1 MIINHNLSAIDAHRQ
16 LKINNFN
23 TQKNIEKLS
32 SGLRINRSG
41 DDAAGLAIS
50 EKMRAQIRGLHQA
63 SRNAQDG
70 ISFLQTA
77 EGYLNQ
83 TTMILQRLR
92 ELAVQ
97 SATGTYTNEDRYQI
111 KVEVE
116 ELVKEVDRIAS
127 QAEFN
132 TLRLLKG
139 GFRAVGWQ
147 PFKDMAGNL
156 STSGGTGPQPTIGAQ
171 PPTPFPALE
180 NTEKQG
186 DVHEVYYKP
195 TDNADKDQGG
205 LYVHIGPNMDQRVK
219 VYIQNNSAIALGL
232 RDAASVDQFKLD
244 DDVSLLTQ
252 DGANRALK
260 KLDASLFYVNRQR
273 ADIGGFQNRLEGVV
287 KTVDYAAE
295 NLQSA
300 ESQIRDVDMA
310 NEMVDFV
317 KNQILAQSTAAMLVQ
332 ANARP
337 QLVMRILG

>member
-1 MIINHNLSAIDAHRQ
+1 M
-16 LKINNFN
+16 
-23 TQKNIEKLS
+23 EKLA
-32 SGLRINRSG
+32 SGLRINRAG

-50 EKMRAQIRGLHQA
+50 EKMRAQIRGLNQA

-116 ELVKEVDRIAS
+116 QLVNEVDRIAS

-132 TLRLLKG
+132 TLRMLKG
-139 GFRAVGWQ
+139 GFRKPGWQ
-147 PFKDMAGNL
+147 PFKDMAGGL
-156 STSGGTGPQPTIGAQ
+156 TTDQGGGQPTTVGAQ
-171 PPTPFPALE
+171 PPTPFPNLA
-180 NTEKQG
+180 NTELDG
-186 DVHEVYYKP
+186 DVHDVHYKP
-195 TDNADKDQGG
+195 SDGADNANAGG
-205 LYVHIGPNMDQRVK
+205 LYVHVGPNMDQRIK

-232 RDAASVDQFKLD
+232 RDAASITDFKLD
-244 DDVSLLTQ
+244 DDISLLTL
-252 DGANRALK
+252 DGANRAIH

-273 ADIGGFQNRLEGVV
+273 ADIGGFQNRLEGVI

-300 ESQIRDVDMA
+300 ESQIRDVDVA
-310 NEMVDFV
+310 KEMVDFV
-317 KNQILAQSTAAMLVQ
+317 KNQILSQSTAAMLTQ

>member
-16 LKINNFN
+16 LKINNFY

-32 SGLRINRSG
+32 SGLRINRAG

-83 TTMILQRLR
+83 ITMILQRLR

-111 KVEVE
+111 RVEVE
-116 ELVKEVDRIAS
+116 ELVHEVDRIAS

-132 TLRLLKG
+132 TLRLLRG
-139 GFRAVGWQ
+139 GFRKVGWQ
-147 PFKDMAGNL
+147 PFKDMQGNL
-156 STSGGTGPQPTIGAQ
+156 STSAGSGPQPSQGAQ
-171 PPTPFPALE
+171 PPTPFPKLE
-180 NTEKQG
+180 NTELAG
-186 DVHEVYYKP
+186 DVHDVYYKP
-195 TDNADKDQGG
+195 TDGADGDQGG

-219 VYIQNNSAIALGL
+219 VYIQNNSGISLGL
-232 RDAASVDQFKLD
+232 RDAASVTDFKLD
-244 DDVSLLTQ
+244 DDVSLLDQ

-260 KLDASLFYVNRQR
+260 KLDAALFYVNRQR
-273 ADIGGFQNRLEGVV
+273 ADIGGFQNRLEGVI

-310 NEMVDFV
+310 KEMVDFV
-317 KNQILAQSTAAMLVQ
+317 KNQILAQSTSAMLVQ

>member
-1 MIINHNLSAIDAHRQ
+1 
-16 LKINNFN
+16 
-23 TQKNIEKLS
+23 
-32 SGLRINRSG
+32 
-41 DDAAGLAIS
+41 
-50 EKMRAQIRGLHQA
+50 MRAQIRGLHQA
-63 SRNAQDG
+63 SKNAQDG
-70 ISFLQTA
+70 INFLQTS

-83 TTMILQRLR
+83 ITMILQRLR
-92 ELAVQ
+92 ELSVQ

-116 ELVKEVDRIAS
+116 ELVQEVDRIAS

-139 GFRAVGWQ
+139 GFRKPGWQ

-156 STSGGTGPQPTIGAQ
+156 TTSSSEGPAPTQGAQ
-171 PPTPFPALE
+171 PPTPFPKLE
-180 NTEKQG
+180 NTELEG
-186 DVHEVYYKP
+186 DVHDIYYKP
-195 TDNADKDQGG
+195 TDPADTGNNGG

-232 RDAASVDQFKLD
+232 RDASTTTEFKLD

-252 DGANRALK
+252 DGANRAIH
-260 KLDASLFYVNRQR
+260 KLDAALFYVNRQR

-295 NLQSA
+295 NLQAS

-310 NEMVDFV
+310 LEMVDFV
-317 KNQILAQSTAAMLVQ
+317 KNQILSQSTAAMLTQ
-332 ANARP
+332 ANSRP

>member
-1 MIINHNLSAIDAHRQ
+1 
-16 LKINNFN
+16 
-23 TQKNIEKLS
+23 
-32 SGLRINRSG
+32 
-41 DDAAGLAIS
+41 
-50 EKMRAQIRGLHQA
+50 MRAQIRGLNQA

-116 ELVKEVDRIAS
+116 QLVNEVDRIAS

-132 TLRLLKG
+132 TLKPLKG
-139 GFRAVGWQ
+139 GFRKVGWQ
-147 PFKDMAGNL
+147 PFKDMAGNV
-156 STSGGTGPQPTIGAQ
+156 STTAGSGAQPTQGAQ
-171 PPTPFPALE
+171 PPTPFPKLE
-180 NTEKQG
+180 NTELAG
-186 DVHEVYYKP
+186 DVHDVYYKP
-195 TDNADKDQGG
+195 SDQANADDQGG
-205 LYVHIGPNMDQRVK
+205 LYVHVGANMDQRIK

-232 RDAASVDQFKLD
+232 RDAASVSEFKLD
-244 DDVSLLTQ
+244 EDVSLLTQ

-260 KLDASLFYVNRQR
+260 KLDAALFYVNRQR
-273 ADIGGFQNRLEGVV
+273 ADIGGFQNRLEGVI

-317 KNQILAQSTAAMLVQ
+317 KNQILSQATAAMLTQ

-337 QLVMRILG
+337 NLVMRILG